1 MGMNELNRR
10 EFLRL
15 NGITGAALVL
25 GFNFYS
31 CKESSEIRSEA
42 KEWSEMNAFLSIA
55 DNGQV
60 TIMSPNPEIGQG
72 VKTSMPMIIAEELDI
87 AWKDVIVKQA
97 PFNAEKY
104 TRQVAGG
111 SQSIR
116 KGWTAL
122 RTAGA
127 TAKEMLKNAAAEK
140 WEVSAKECRTDEG
153 MIYGSG
159 GKKISYAE
167 IAPLAVDQAVP
178 ENVALKKP
186 SDFKI
191 IGKSQMNVDLPDIIS
206 GKPLFGMDFYRE
218 GMVYASVMKGPFGAK
233 LKRFDDSKAREVEG
247 VIDIIQLEDKIAVI
261 GVDTWTC
268 FKAKKLIE
276 VEYDAAD
283 KNWDSVQIKSEL
295 KSLLKSNKGDVK
307 REDGNVK
314 KAFAE
319 ADKVIEREYSSPF
332 LAHNTMAPMNFF
344 AHVTDEKVECVGP
357 IQTPEWTQGRIATLL
372 GRPKEDVT
380 IDMTRMGGGF
390 GRRLYGDFALEVVE
404 ISDKIKKPVKLV
416 YSREDDMTGGI
427 YRPASEYIFR
437 AALKDG
443 EITGYEVKGASV
455 NDPRCVRADFFPA
468 GAIDN
473 YKVSAIELKSDITTG
488 AWRAPVTN
496 FIAFAEQ
503 SFLDEIAE
511 ELEMSPLDLR
521 INMLDK
527 AARNKKNDDS
537 LEFEYEPE
545 KFKGVIMDVA
555 KRSNFQ
561 ANQNS
566 MGLSAYYSH
575 NTYVA
580 EVAELKDKAISKIFC
595 SIDCGIIVNPVAAIN
610 QAQGGVIDGMGHAMY
625 GELTL
630 KNGKV
635 EQENFHQYKI
645 IRMNE
650 VPEVDVNFIQSE
662 NDPTGLGEPTLPPVG
677 AAVANAFYRGT
688 GQRIYSQPFA
698 KEISKILG

>member
-276 VEYDAAD
+276 VEYEAAD

-295 KSLLKSNKGDVK
+295 KS
-307 REDGNVK
+307 
-314 KAFAE
+314 
-319 ADKVIEREYSSPF
+319 
-332 LAHNTMAPMNFF
+332 
-344 AHVTDEKVECVGP
+344 
-357 IQTPEWTQGRIATLL
+357 
-372 GRPKEDVT
+372 
-380 IDMTRMGGGF
+380 
-390 GRRLYGDFALEVVE
+390 
-404 ISDKIKKPVKLV
+404 
-416 YSREDDMTGGI
+416 
-427 YRPASEYIFR
+427 
-437 AALKDG
+437 
-443 EITGYEVKGASV
+443 
-455 NDPRCVRADFFPA
+455 
-468 GAIDN
+468 
-473 YKVSAIELKSDITTG
+473 
-488 AWRAPVTN
+488 
-496 FIAFAEQ
+496 
-503 SFLDEIAE
+503 
-511 ELEMSPLDLR
+511 
-521 INMLDK
+521 
-527 AARNKKNDDS
+527 
-537 LEFEYEPE
+537 
-545 KFKGVIMDVA
+545 
-555 KRSNFQ
+555 
-561 ANQNS
+561 
-566 MGLSAYYSH
+566 
-575 NTYVA
+575 
-580 EVAELKDKAISKIFC
+580 
-595 SIDCGIIVNPVAAIN
+595 
-610 QAQGGVIDGMGHAMY
+610 
-625 GELTL
+625 
-630 KNGKV
+630 
-635 EQENFHQYKI
+635 
-645 IRMNE
+645 
-650 VPEVDVNFIQSE
+650 
-662 NDPTGLGEPTLPPVG
+662 
-677 AAVANAFYRGT
+677 
-688 GQRIYSQPFA
+688 
-698 KEISKILG
+698 